1 MEAPKETATY
11 VHASGKVLPV
21 NELAPIVN
29 PLNDSQDNATEASV
43 VETQDA
49 APVDKK
55 KRVKKS

>member
-1 MEAPKETATY
+1 MEAPKETPTY

-29 PLNDSQDNATEASV
+29 PLNDSQDNIAEAKV
-43 VETQDA
+43 VNTKDA
-49 APVDKK
+49 APADKK